1 MKKRK
6 LSLLKSFPI
15 IGCLTCIL
23 YILVSIVGLLVNGL
37 VYKTGLSTNTLI
49 STAINI
55 IFYLSIAYIF
65 YNQRNK
71 SGMTYAMLVLAIA
84 TYLVPLIMVLIETF
98 SITMF
103 LIYLISTILGV
114 TYSII
119 LIINTRKPKKALRIT
134 LLVFGILILI
144 SSLYS
149 NIFMISG
156 YIDSIIYYELSISE
170 IFTYIISIIE
180 LIISLGFALLYFLY
194 PLYLK
199 EDSKY

>member
-1 MKKRK
+1 MKKRR

-119 LIINTRKPKKALRIT
+119 LIINTRKPKKGLRIT

>member
-1 MKKRK
+1 MKKRR

-119 LIINTRKPKKALRIT
+119 LIINTRKPKNGLRIT

>member
-119 LIINTRKPKKALRIT
+119 LIINTRKPKKGLRIT